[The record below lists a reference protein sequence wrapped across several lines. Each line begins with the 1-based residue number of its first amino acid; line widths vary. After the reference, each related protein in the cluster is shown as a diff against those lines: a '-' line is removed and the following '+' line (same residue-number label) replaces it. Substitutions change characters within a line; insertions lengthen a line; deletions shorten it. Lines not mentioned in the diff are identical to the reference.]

1 MAQIRALV
9 AEGVDLLIVSPNQSH
24 TITPAIEE
32 AFDAGVPVILFD
44 RKIDSDKY
52 TAFIGADNVRV
63 GRILGDYLAD
73 ILDGK
78 GRVVE
83 IQGLRESSPAAE
95 RHKGFAEALAAHPGL
110 ELVASDYGDWLQ
122 EGGARVMA
130 RWMEEG
136 LAFDAV
142 FGQNDRMARGAWE
155 ALGKPDGLPLLGVD
169 ALPEGGLQDVL
180 DGVLT
185 ATYIYPTRGD
195 LVMKLAVDILSGN
208 EYPRETMLES
218 ALVDS
223 HNAAMVLMQEHEISD
238 QREMVEKVSAQLDSS
253 LSEYNTQRLVLYL
266 LIGLTALLI
275 LLFTVSFFFYNRM
288 RRFNAELE
296 QRNEE
301 LHLLSR
307 KLEETT
313 DAKLE
318 FFTSVSHEFRTPLSL
333 IAGPLEHVMDT
344 SGLDP
349 ESWASL
355 GIAREN
361 VDILLRLVNSIL
373 DFRKIENGK
382 MPLRVSRFDLPLA
395 VQQWMLGFKGR
406 NLRYEGPESLMV
418 EADMHLTERVL
429 FNLLSNAFKHTSA
442 EDSIVV
448 DLAPD
453 GDKVRLSVTDTGEGI
468 PADKLGLVFDR
479 FYQVGNRSSGTG
491 IGLALVKSIAQLHG
505 GSVGVESRVGE
516 GTTFTVT
523 LPLEQHG
530 VEIVETEDAGKY
542 QEQFNVHDAD
552 KGFSRRETE
561 QLELMTDT
569 DDQRP
574 TVLVVDDNESLRT
587 FIASL
592 LKDEY
597 RVLLAAD
604 GKEALD
610 VAGRQLPDL
619 VISDVMM
626 PVMDGLAFCEALK
639 SQLATS
645 HIPVILLT
653 AKNME
658 DQRAEG
664 YASGADA
671 YISKPFSE
679 KVLLSRVGNLLKSRL
694 QLKHYYLEN
703 GTSDAS
709 ERENDFLS
717 RFRSYAKKHL
727 ADPDLNVEQLAAEI
741 GLSRVQ
747 LYRKV
752 KALTGYSPVEVIRIM
767 RLKEAEKRLKSTDK
781 TVAEIAYEVGFSSP
795 SYFSKCYRE
804 LFGILPGTSR

>member
-1 MAQIRALV
+1 
-9 AEGVDLLIVSPNQSH
+9 
-24 TITPAIEE
+24 
-32 AFDAGVPVILFD
+32 
-44 RKIDSDKY
+44 
-52 TAFIGADNVRV
+52 
-63 GRILGDYLAD
+63 
-73 ILDGK
+73 
-78 GRVVE
+78 
-83 IQGLRESSPAAE
+83 
-95 RHKGFAEALAAHPGL
+95 
-110 ELVASDYGDWLQ
+110 
-122 EGGARVMA
+122 
-130 RWMEEG
+130 
-136 LAFDAV
+136 
-142 FGQNDRMARGAWE
+142 
-155 ALGKPDGLPLLGVD
+155 
-169 ALPEGGLQDVL
+169 
-180 DGVLT
+180 
-185 ATYIYPTRGD
+185 
-195 LVMKLAVDILSGN
+195 
-208 EYPRETMLES
+208 
-218 ALVDS
+218 
-223 HNAAMVLMQEHEISD
+223 
-238 QREMVEKVSAQLDSS
+238 
-253 LSEYNTQRLVLYL
+253 
-266 LIGLTALLI
+266 
-275 LLFTVSFFFYNRM
+275 
-288 RRFNAELE
+288 
-296 QRNEE
+296 
-301 LHLLSR
+301 
-307 KLEETT
+307 
-313 DAKLE
+313 
-318 FFTSVSHEFRTPLSL
+318 
-333 IAGPLEHVMDT
+333 
-344 SGLDP
+344 
-349 ESWASL
+349 
-355 GIAREN
+355 
-361 VDILLRLVNSIL
+361 
-373 DFRKIENGK
+373 
-382 MPLRVSRFDLPLA
+382 
-395 VQQWMLGFKGR
+395 
-406 NLRYEGPESLMV
+406 MV

-429 FNLLSNAFKHTSA
+429 FNLLSNAFKHTTA
-442 EDSIVV
+442 EDRIAVRIASE
-448 DLAPD
+448 
-453 GDKVRLSVTDTGEGI
+453 GDRVQLSVTDTGEGI

-479 FYQVGNRSSGTG
+479 FYQAGDRSSGTG

-523 LPLEQHG
+523 LPLEQPG
-530 VEIVETEDAGKY
+530 AEILEAEDAGKY
-542 QEQFNVHDAD
+542 QEQFSSTYTDSGA
-552 KGFSRRETE
+552 FRRETE